1 MLPSI
6 RMSTRTVDSA
16 TSLSLTSTAA
26 RVRKNGIEFRTTTP
40 IAEWTELTV
49 DLRDPEDGREIQA
62 KGVVVD
68 CRGDRHQGY
77 LVSMVFMDLTP
88 LVQARLNLLA
98 YSNLA

>member
-1 MLPSI
+1 MPFL
-6 RMSTRTVDSA
+6 MSTRKADSA
-16 TSLSLTSTAA
+16 TSLSLTSAAA
-26 RVRKNGIEFRTTTP
+26 RVRKNGIEFRTVTP

-49 DLRDPEDGREIQA
+49 ELRDPEDGSEIQA

-68 CRGDRHQGY
+68 CQGDRHQGY
-77 LVSMVFMDLTP
+77 LVSMVFMDVAP